1 MSRHYSM
8 IALLSFHQIPCRS
21 GECRARTELFF
32 PILPFVLST
41 GDSNGQGVHPLWRR
55 RGEEGCH
62 PATGPGCDAGQPA
75 TKTGNRRGIEGGQQ
89 NEFTMRTAVTLSQA
103 LATVYECLRVFAS
116 DYECQRTTTSVN
128 EQLRV
133 STSDYECQQ
142 ATTSVNER
150 LRVSTSDYE
159 CQQAATSVNKRL
171 RVSTSGCECQQATT
185 SVNKRLRVSTSDYE
199 CQRAAAS
206 VYEWLRVFASVY
218 KSFLELNFN
227 RWTGGDRAAVSVR
240 GAGHLCAA
248 VEKAGLVWLASERW
262 QVCSRHSVKPGVVD
276 V

>member
-8 IALLSFHQIPCRS
+8 IALLSFHQIPCRR
-21 GECRARTELFF
+21 GDGRARPELFF

-41 GDSNGQGVHPLWRR
+41 GDSTVQGVHPLWRR
-55 RGEEGCH
+55 RGEEGCNS
-62 PATGPGCDAGQPA
+62 ARGRGVKGGNLA
-75 TKTGNRRGIEGGQQ
+75 TKTGNRRGIEGDQQ
-89 NEFTMRTAVTLSQA
+89 NAFTMRTAVTLSQA
-103 LATVYECLRVFAS
+103 FASVYER
-116 DYECQRTTTSVN
+116 QRATTSVY
-128 EQLRV
+128 ERLRV
-133 STSDYECQQ
+133 STSGYECQNRLRFVTSVNERLRVSMNHR

-150 LRVSTSDYE
+150 LRVFASDYE
-159 CQQAATSVNKRL
+159 CL
-171 RVSTSGCECQQATT
+171 QATT
-185 SVNKRLRVSTSDYE
+185 SVYERLR
-199 CQRAAAS
+199 A
-206 VYEWLRVFASVY
+206 FASVY

-227 RWTGGDRAAVSVR
+227 RWTDGDRAADSVR

>member
-21 GECRARTELFF
+21 GDGRARPELLL
-32 PILPFVLST
+32 PILPLVLST
-41 GDSNGQGVHPLWRR
+41 RNSTVQGVHPLWRR
-55 RGEEGCH
+55 RGEEGCNS
-62 PATGPGCDAGQPA
+62 ARGRGVRGGNLA
-75 TKTGNRRGIEGGQQ
+75 TKTGNRSGIEGGQQ
-89 NEFTMRTAVTLSQA
+89 NAFTMRTAVTLSQA
-103 LATVYECLRVFAS
+103 FASVYECLRVFAS
-116 DYECQRTTTSVN
+116 DYKCQRAVTSVNERLRVSTSGYECQRAVNERLRVSTSGYECQRATTSVN
-128 EQLRV
+128 ERLR
-133 STSDYECQQ
+133 

-150 LRVSTSDYE
+150 LRVSTSEFYE
-159 CQQAATSVNKRL
+159 RL
-171 RVSTSGCECQQATT
+171 RT
-185 SVNKRLRVSTSDYE
+185 
-199 CQRAAAS
+199 
-206 VYEWLRVFASVY
+206 FASVY

-227 RWTGGDRAAVSVR
+227 RWTDGDRAADSVR